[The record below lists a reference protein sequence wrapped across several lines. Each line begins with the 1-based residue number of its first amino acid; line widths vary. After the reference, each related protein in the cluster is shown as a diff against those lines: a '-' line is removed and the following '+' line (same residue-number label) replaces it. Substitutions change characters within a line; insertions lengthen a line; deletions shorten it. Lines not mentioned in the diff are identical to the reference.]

1 MTSNQYEGD
10 SRETRRET
18 LQKRNRRIGNMVFVL
33 TGLLCQLIGMILIML
48 SAVLA
53 GLLTLPV
60 WISMIVSD
68 LEWSQW
74 YHSTREK
81 LSRL

>member
-33 TGLLCQLIGMILIML
+33 TGLLCQLIGMILIMSMKTL
-48 SAVLA
+48 SQTDTDSQSDSW
-53 GLLTLPV
+53 TL
-60 WISMIVSD
+60 
-68 LEWSQW
+68 
-74 YHSTREK
+74 
-81 LSRL
+81 